1 MSSMFPSSVVGLS
14 SNLDYKLPPSMA
26 ENSRCYS
33 VAIAPDGQTSVSGS
47 APLALYVANNSPVN
61 AFNSQTI
68 SFTIPSGNSRSV
80 YLDPKET
87 YLSFRLALNITTASN
102 VTGPVG
108 GPYGPNLI
116 GSGQSFFDQLVLYSN
131 NVPIETVNQYGL
143 LSNML
148 LNSTVSQSERQGAVS
163 IGMGSDSDSANGINL
178 YVNTGATGVLYYNF
192 CIPLISVIGING
204 SDKLFPI
211 GAISNLQLQMVT
223 ASLFPMVS
231 FCTTVTAAGVA
242 TATLD
247 NFSLNLKYIDI
258 GSAQSLVDATIPDG
272 KIFIKSQT
280 WVTANSN
287 LPSGTAG
294 QVNAFYQ
301 IRNSSVKSVL
311 FQNSQATAAATL
323 NGYYDA
329 NNYGVTLFNAS
340 INGMNYPQT
349 PLNPSNRPGQCW
361 LAFLSALG
369 LQGNYKNLSG
379 SIGRSAYGAT
389 LPSLTGLGN
398 VDVMLV
404 VPAAGVRA
412 TSGIET
418 TVTQPLVQFPNSHYL
433 GIDTEKNSG
442 VLFQGINTRAG
453 GIQGNFFISTT
464 NGITTAVTSFG
475 FGLID
480 AVLMID
486 VNSQTIQAFV

>member
-47 APLALYVANNSPVN
+47 SNIALFAANNSPVN

-87 YLSFRLALNITTASN
+87 YLSFRLAFNITTASN
-102 VTGPVG
+102 VTNPV
-108 GPYGPNLI
+108 GPNLI

-131 NVPIETVNQYGL
+131 NVPIETVNQYGI

-148 LNSTVSQSERQGAVS
+148 LNSTVSQSDRQGAVS
-163 IGMGSDSDSANGINL
+163 IGMGADNDSANGVNL
-178 YVNTGATGVLYYNF
+178 YVNAGGTPTYYFNF
-192 CIPLISVIGING
+192 CIPLLSVIGING
-204 SDKLFPI
+204 GDKLFPI
-211 GAISNLQLQMVT
+211 GSISNLQLQMVT

-231 FCTTVTAAGVA
+231 FCTAVTAAGVA
-242 TATLD
+242 VATLD
-247 NFSLNLKYIDI
+247 NFSLNLKYVDI
-258 GSAQSLVDATIPDG
+258 GSAQSLVDSTVPDG

-311 FQNSQATAAATL
+311 FQNSQATSATTP

-329 NNYGVTLFNAS
+329 NNYGVTLFNAA

-349 PLNPSNRPGQCW
+349 PLNPCARPGQCW

-369 LQGNYKNLSG
+369 LQGNYSNLSG
-379 SIGRSAYGAT
+379 TIGRSAYGAT
-389 LPSLTGLGN
+389 LPSLTGLGQ
-398 VDVMLV
+398 VDSMLV
-404 VPAAGVRA
+404 VPTVLAVRA
-412 TSGIET
+412 NSALET
-418 TVTQPLVQFPNSHYL
+418 ATQQIVQFPNAHYL

-442 VLFQGINTRAG
+442 VLFQGINTRAS

-464 NGITTAVTSFG
+464 GGITAAVTSFG
-475 FGLID
+475 FGLVD
-480 AVLMID
+480 VVLMID
-486 VNSQTIQAFV
+486 QASQTIQAFV

>member
-33 VAIAPDGQTSVSGS
+33 VSIAPDGQTSVAGS
-47 APLALYVANNSPVN
+47 APIALYAANTSPVN

-87 YLSFRLALNITTASN
+87 YLSFRLVFNVTTASATTN
-102 VTGPVG
+102 PV
-108 GPYGPNLI
+108 GPNLI

-131 NVPIETVNQYGL
+131 NVPIETINQYGL
-143 LSNML
+143 LANML

-163 IGMGSDSDSANGINL
+163 IGMGADADSANGTNL
-178 YVNTGATGVLYYNF
+178 YVNAGGATTLYYNF

-223 ASLFPMVS
+223 SSLFPMVS
-231 FCTTVTAAGVA
+231 FCTASTTAGSALVS
-242 TATLD
+242 LD
-247 NFSLNLKYIDI
+247 SFSLNLKYLDI

-280 WVTANSN
+280 WVSANSN
-287 LPSGTAG
+287 IPANSGG
-294 QVNAFYQ
+294 QINAFYQ

-311 FQNSQATAAATL
+311 FQNSQATSPATL
-323 NGYYDA
+323 NSYFDC
-329 NNYGVTLFNAS
+329 NNYGVTLFNAT

-379 SIGRSAYGAT
+379 TIGRSAYGAT

-398 VDVMLV
+398 VDTMLV
-404 VPAAGVRA
+404 VPATGARA
-412 TSGIET
+412 QSAIET
-418 TVTQPLVQFPNSHYL
+418 ATQSLVNFPNAHYL

-442 VLFQGINTRAG
+442 VLFQGLNTRSG
-453 GIQGNFFISTT
+453 GVQGNFFISTT
-464 NGITTAVTSFG
+464 GGITSAVTSFG
-475 FGLID
+475 FGLVD

-486 VNSQTIQAFV
+486 QASQTIQCFI

>member
-33 VAIAPDGQTSVSGS
+33 VSISPDGQTSVSGS

-87 YLSFRLALNITTASN
+87 YLSFRLAFNVTTASN
-102 VTGPVG
+102 VAGEV
-108 GPYGPNLI
+108 GPNLI

-131 NVPIETVNQYGL
+131 NVPIETVNQYGI

-148 LNSTVSQSERQGAVS
+148 LNSTVSQSDRQGAIS
-163 IGMGSDSDSANGINL
+163 IGMGADADSANGTNL
-178 YVNTGATGVLYYNF
+178 YVDTGATGFLYYNF
-192 CIPLISVIGING
+192 CIPLLSVIGING
-204 SDKLFPI
+204 GDKLFPI

-231 FCTTVTAAGVA
+231 FCTAVTAAGVA
-242 TATLD
+242 TASLD
-247 NFSLNLKYIDI
+247 SFSLNLKYIDI

-280 WVTANSN
+280 WVSANSN

-311 FQNSQATAAATL
+311 FQNSQATSPATP
-323 NGYYDA
+323 NGYYDGV
-329 NNYGVTLFNAS
+329 NFGVTQFNTT
-340 INGMNYPQT
+340 INGMAFPQT
-349 PLNPSNRPGQCW
+349 ALNPSNRPGQCF

-379 SIGRSAYGAT
+379 TIGRSAYGAT

-398 VDVMLV
+398 VDTMLV
-404 VPAAGVRA
+404 VPGGNAVRA
-412 TSGIET
+412 QSAIET
-418 TVTQPLVQFPNSHYL
+418 ATQSLVQYPNAHYL

-442 VLFQGINTRAG
+442 VLFQGLNTRAS

-464 NGITTAVTSFG
+464 GGITSAVTSFG
-475 FGLID
+475 FGLVD
-480 AVLMID
+480 CVLMID
-486 VNSQTIQAFV
+486 QASQTIQAFV